1 MGNNWGPP
9 PKANVAP
16 QFCIS
21 NMGVRVQ
28 SIQWLQKVLLLN
40 IFLHFAILWKGRCLG
55 LFISIEVV
63 IYF

>member
-16 QFCIS
+16 QF
-21 NMGVRVQ
+21 VRVQ